1 MYYPQLLFPM
11 CSPKQ
16 PKILVPGDGN
26 FFVLLCRI
34 TIFMGKKNLILYKN
48 GDTSLNKTI
57 SQNKTI
63 SHMVQI
69 IWYMVEDCL
78 YIGLHSESLRIVS

>member
-34 TIFMGKKNLILYKN
+34 TIFMGKKNSYF
-48 GDTSLNKTI
+48 
-57 SQNKTI
+57 
-63 SHMVQI
+63 V
-69 IWYMVEDCL
+69 
-78 YIGLHSESLRIVS
+78 